1 MRIWGIILL
10 ILCGINLIAGFINF
24 MEWPEKAI
32 SVICTGIGLGL
43 AGYYLLSRAKK
54 KDEEDQDR
62 NKWLNGN

>member
-1 MRIWGIILL
+1 
-10 ILCGINLIAGFINF
+10 

-54 KDEEDQDR
+54 KDEEDRDR
-62 NKWLNGN
+62 NKWLNGK